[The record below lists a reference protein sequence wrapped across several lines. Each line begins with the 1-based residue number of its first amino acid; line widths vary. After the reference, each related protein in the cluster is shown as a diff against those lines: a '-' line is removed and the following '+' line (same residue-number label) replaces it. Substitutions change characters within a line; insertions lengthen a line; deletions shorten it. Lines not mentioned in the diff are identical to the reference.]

1 MTQFITAFFSGSS
14 HGAIYALVSLGL
26 VLVWRGA
33 GVVNFAQMGQAM
45 FTTYIA
51 SQMIMH
57 KNSYWIAF
65 VTALLAGAILGSI
78 IDFGLM
84 RPLSARKNSALLA
97 SESMRTTIPVIASL
111 GVLGIL
117 KALAGIIWAGEE
129 RGFPS
134 PVSTNGIKFGTTTL
148 AFTAFDLFVIGIVLI
163 TLLLTTI
170 FFTKTG
176 MGLAMRASALNPEVT
191 RLSGVRIKSVRTLSW
206 AISGMASS
214 LAGLLITPS
223 TNLSPNTLD
232 LLLIVGF
239 TAAVKPTIS
248 WAISGMASSLA
259 GLLITPSTNLSP
271 NTLDL
276 LLIVG
281 FTAAVIGGLTSLVG
295 AVVGGFAIGYV
306 ISFVNVYSSPENVF
320 LAILIFLML
329 MLFLRPQGIFGA
341 KEVRRV

>member
-163 TLLLTTI
+163 TLLLTII

-191 RLSGVRIKSVRTLSW
+191 RLSGVRIKSVRTL
-206 AISGMASS
+206 
-214 LAGLLITPS
+214 
-223 TNLSPNTLD
+223 
-232 LLLIVGF
+232 
-239 TAAVKPTIS
+239 S